1 MARRRK
7 KRDPDAQMSVIE
19 HLGEL
24 RRRLIISM
32 IAIAVGAVVVFMI
45 FNWLMGFL
53 VGPYHDITDQ
63 DLIFTGTGE
72 AFATRLK
79 VATYGGFVLASPVVL
94 WQVWRFVTP
103 ALNPKEKRYAI
114 PFIVASL
121 LFFAL
126 GAVVAWITFPRALD
140 FLLGIGGDELEPF
153 IAAGSYVSLVTLMM
167 VAFGVAFEFPVLI
180 VFLLMARVIS
190 VAQLTRWRRYVIVGV
205 VAFAAVITPS
215 QDPYSLLLMA
225 VPMWVFYEVAIL
237 IGRIMKR

>member
-1 MARRRK
+1 
-7 KRDPDAQMSVIE
+7 MSFVD
-19 HLGEL
+19 HLTEL
-24 RRRLIISM
+24 RRRIIICM
-32 IAIAVGAVVVFMI
+32 IAVVVGGVVVFMA

-53 VGPYHDITDQ
+53 VEPYNDLTGQ
-63 DLIFTGTGE
+63 PLIFTGTGE
-72 AFATRLK
+72 AFTTRLK

-94 WQVWRFVTP
+94 WQLWRFVTP

-114 PFIVASL
+114 PFIAASL

-140 FLLGIGGDELEPF
+140 FLLHIGGDELEPF
-153 IAAGSYVSLVTLMM
+153 IAAGSYISLLSLMLI
-167 VAFGVAFEFPVLI
+167 AFGLAFEFPVLI
-180 VFLLMARVIS
+180 VFLLIARVIS

-225 VPMWVFYEVAIL
+225 GPMWVFYEIAIL
-237 IGRIMKR
+237 IGRIMHR